1 MIVDEKDSQSFMIR
15 TSIETALKDLSD
27 YEIFLDKQIIS
38 NKIHQDETLYD
49 KYLLQAKKSARG
61 NYY

>member
-49 KYLLQAKKSARG
+49 KYLLWFKYKHI
-61 NYY
+61 